1 MTNIDIDIDYN
12 AASAANIL
20 RTYLNVVKK
29 EKEKVNG
36 LYNDILKEFEAKD
49 QKDPSK
55 GFKKVL
61 DDATATANRAD
72 QAKWDILVLKL
83 AEAMRENADFSSKI
97 DSTIEYFKKADHID
111 LDIDNIAV
119 TACRILSAFLNGY
132 KSNKDRVNELCNTIR
147 DEFSQDTTGESIK
160 VLDEAINA
168 RTDSEKWGKFVSR
181 LSSAMKASSE
191 FSGKVQ
197 GLTNALRPPPDKK
210 DGLLEKHKMPKKDAI
225 RWLLGSLAGIFISGW
240 FGDFFTGIF
249 AGFNYLLVL
258 FFMLLFIRTIGLYTT
273 GRASGVLINSRKLMS
288 LSRMQ
293 TVIWTMIIL
302 SGFLTIALS
311 RVHANLSTFAYN
323 STLNETFRNSA
334 GYILTQ
340 SIADPLAIPID
351 WQLWALMGISAASLI
366 GTPLIQDSKRRTE
379 PDESSLSKSS
389 QTLNQSVD
397 VTQDNRQGLLYGNPS
412 ISDAAFTDI
421 FQGDELVNTNSVDL
435 SKVQMFWFT
444 IIVAFAYLVEIYSLV
459 ATTHPALIRGM
470 PELSEGLIALLGISH
485 AGYLANKGITRTGVA
500 SDEEQ

>member
-20 RTYLNVVKK
+20 HTYLNGIKK
-29 EKEKVNG
+29 EKEKVNV
-36 LYNDILKEFEAKD
+36 LYNDLLVEFEAKD

-55 GFKKVL
+55 GFKETL
-61 DDATATANRAD
+61 NDATANRAD
-72 QAKWDILVLKL
+72 QAKWDALVPKL
-83 AEAMRENADFSSKI
+83 AEAMRENADFSSRI

-119 TACRILSAFLNGY
+119 TASRILSSFLNGF
-132 KSNKDRVNELCNTIR
+132 KANKPMVNELCNTIR
-147 DEFSQDTTGESIK
+147 DEFLQDTTGESIK
-160 VLDEAINA
+160 TLDEAIKA
-168 RTDSEKWGKFVSR
+168 RTDLEKWNTFASR
-181 LSSAMKASSE
+181 LSFAMKANTE
-191 FSGKVQ
+191 FSRKVQ
-197 GLTNALRPPPDKK
+197 GLTNTLRPPPNEK
-210 DGLLEKHKMPKKDAI
+210 DEFLEKHRMPKRDAI
-225 RWLLGSLAGIFISGW
+225 RWLLGSLAGIFIFGW

-258 FFMLLFIRTIGLYTT
+258 FFMLLFVRTIGLCTT
-273 GRASGVLINSRKLMS
+273 GRAAGVLINSRKLMS

-334 GYILTQ
+334 GYLLTQ

-351 WQLWALMGISAASLI
+351 WQLWVLMGISAASLI
-366 GTPLIQDSKRRTE
+366 GTPLIQDSKRRAV
-379 PDESSLSKSS
+379 PDENSLSKTS
-389 QTLNQSVD
+389 QTLSQSMD
-397 VTQDNRQGLLYGNPS
+397 VTENNRQGLLYGNPS

-421 FQGDELVNTNSVDL
+421 FQGDELINTNSVDL

-444 IIVAFAYLVEIYSLV
+444 IIVAFAYLIEIYSLI
-459 ATTHPALIRGM
+459 ATTHPALIQGM

-485 AGYLANKGITRTGVA
+485 AGYLANKGITRTGA
-500 SDEEQ
+500 ESEEQ

>member
-20 RTYLNVVKK
+20 KTYLNGVKK
-29 EKEKVNG
+29 EKEKVNA
-36 LYNDILKEFEAKD
+36 LYGDILKEFEAKD
-49 QKDPSK
+49 QKKPSG
-55 GFKKVL
+55 GFKEALK
-61 DDATATANRAD
+61 DATANHAD
-72 QAKWDILVLKL
+72 QAKWDALILKL
-83 AEAMRENADFSSKI
+83 AESMRDNADFSSRI
-97 DSTIEYFKKADHID
+97 DSAIEYFKKADHID

-119 TACRILSAFLNGY
+119 TASRILSAFLNGFKAN
-132 KSNKDRVNELCNTIR
+132 KSKVNELCNTIR
-147 DEFSQDTTGESIK
+147 DEFIQDTTGESIK
-160 VLDEAINA
+160 TLDEAIRA
-168 RTDSEKWGKFVSR
+168 RNDPEKWDTFASR
-181 LSSAMKASSE
+181 LSSAMKANSE

-197 GLTNALRPPPDKK
+197 SQTNALRPPPDKK
-210 DGLLEKHKMPKKDAI
+210 DELLEKHKMPKKDAV
-225 RWLLGSLAGIFISGW
+225 RWLLGSLAGTFISGW
-240 FGDFFTGIF
+240 FGDFFTSIF
-249 AGFNYLLVL
+249 AGFNYILVL
-258 FFMLLFIRTIGLYTT
+258 FFMLLFVRTIGLYTT
-273 GRASGVLINSRKLMS
+273 GRAAGVLINSRKLMS

-334 GYILTQ
+334 NYILTQ
-340 SIADPLAIPID
+340 NIANPLAIPID

-366 GTPLIQDSKRRTE
+366 GSPLIQDPKRRTE
-379 PDESSLSKSS
+379 PDENSLSKSS
-389 QTLNQSVD
+389 KTLNQSMD

-421 FQGDELVNTNSVDL
+421 FQGDELINTNSVDL

-444 IIVAFAYLVEIYSLV
+444 IIVAFAYLIEIYSLI

-485 AGYLANKGITRTGVA
+485 AGYLANKGITRTGAA
-500 SDEEQ
+500 SEEQ